1 MTARLP
7 PNSIRLYHRG
17 TPAGHDLYPVV
28 INERFSR
35 TQNAPWPRRVV
46 TGPVGADAEE
56 FISSWTQDDYS
67 GGFGILDANESTDTS
82 RIAFGVIDGR
92 RPKSM
97 CLQPETVEI
106 TSPTWAETGAFYP
119 LGDIGT
125 QFYGAWANGIAG
137 WNHAAGTPA
146 WHTTQN
152 AWPASFVL
160 LGKPVMFCGGLF
172 CPGGAQGFVRLSEAT
187 PATGTLTVTPLTT
200 IHAVQFG
207 LHDGCLWAIDTAN
220 NLWQLT
226 TVGAA
231 AGATTITNW
240 GSATDA
246 GVFPGTAMK
255 DAFGNL
261 FTLDTS
267 LTPTQ
272 LIEYPRADGE
282 QALWV
287 ITRAQG
293 AYLLNPDEPRWI
305 KSSVRAGAHP
315 DWGIAADV
323 FRDGEDLFIA
333 AGGLDVTRFTTA
345 NVEVP
350 LSGPSKDQGV
360 PPEYQGTIQDLNSER
375 STLYALVKAGT
386 GLAAGAPA
394 STWVLQSTETT
405 YNGIALSNPGQ
416 VAVGTDGKVYI
427 ADTGNNRVVKLDSD
441 GTYLASHALVDVIGV
456 AVDASGNVYA
466 STFDIGVGAVAKFD
480 PTLATLLWGG
490 GGIAGHFLHVATDGT
505 HVYLTAYDHK
515 VYKLLCST
523 GATVTSWGTLGS
535 GDTNYH
541 SPYGI
546 AVGGGEVYV
555 SDFINNRIKVT
566 NTTGTYVRQWAN
578 TGAPLGVALD
588 ASGDVWVCEA
598 ANNQLTRT
606 SNTGVAQTTIAQS
619 SPQGIGV
626 TSGDI
631 LWVSTGTG
639 TLVAW
644 DEEVV
649 SSEAIVSM
657 NWLGAWTGTAWC
669 ALWESAVSMTPTW
682 MRIAMK
688 GDYALWWGNTDG
700 VAYRQLLPPPFFNP
714 AARVTLGVY
723 PFAPT
728 GWMETVRF
736 DAQMGGWDK
745 VAAHLFAMLD
755 YAAADT
761 YVDISYRTDADQFT
775 SGLLY
780 PPYRPWKRVDHIG
793 RTLCRF
799 DDAEVDPISGGTW
812 QEGECF
818 QWIQFR
824 YDFVRGDDRYKS
836 PIWLWHSMHF
846 VPVPQ
851 DAATFALK
859 IPTSFERSV
868 YNRSPNEM
876 TQTLRGLGVTRPF
889 LHLQIGNSR
898 PSQPDWQ
905 TFFRVKVTQVKSE
918 FVTGADN
925 NLDEVISLSL
935 VEIGE
940 SSNLHTTLAVDIP

>member
-1 MTARLP
+1 
-7 PNSIRLYHRG
+7 
-17 TPAGHDLYPVV
+17 VV

-97 CLQPETVEI
+97 CLPPETVEI
-106 TSPTWAETGAFYP
+106 ASPTWAETGAFYP

-187 PATGTLTVTPLTT
+187 AATGTLTVTPLTT

-246 GVFPGTAMK
+246 GVFPGVAQK
-255 DAFGNL
+255 DKFGNL

-267 LTPTQ
+267 LIPTQ

-282 QALWV
+282 QALWC

-375 STLYALVKAGT
+375 STMYALVKAGT
-386 GLAAGAPA
+386 GVAAGAPA
-394 STWVLQSTETT
+394 SEWVLQSTETT
-405 YNGIALSNPGQ
+405 YNGIHIASAEQ
-416 VAVGTDGKVYI
+416 VAVDSTGRILI
-427 ADTGNNRVVKLDSD
+427 ADNGSNRLIVLTSD
-441 GTYLASHALVDVIGV
+441 GAYFNAVTPSTGINGVCVDSGDNIYITYNPGGASNRLMKMSSSLA
-456 AVDASGNVYA
+456 
-466 STFDIGVGAVAKFD
+466 
-480 PTLATLLWGG
+480 LLWQSTSVSF
-490 GGIAGHFLHVATDGT
+490 AFNHLATDGT
-505 HVYLTAYDHK
+505 HVYATHGDSVVK
-515 VYKLLCST
+515 FLCST
-523 GATVTSWGTLGS
+523 GAIVTAWGSTGT
-535 GDTNYH
+535 GNNNFNT
-541 SPYGI
+541 PYGI
-546 AVGGGEVYV
+546 AVGGGEIYV
-555 SDFINNRIKVT
+555 VDQGNNRVKVT
-566 NTTGTYVRQWAN
+566 TTTGTYVRQWAIN
-578 TGAPLGVALD
+578 AGSRGIALD
-588 ASGDVWVCEA
+588 ASGDVWVAEYA
-598 ANNQLTRT
+598 SSQLRRF
-606 SNTGVAQTTIAQS
+606 SNAGVEQATIAQS
-619 SPQGIGV
+619 SPTGV
-626 TSGDI
+626 GVGPTDI
-631 LWVSTGTG
+631 LWVSTGTN
-639 TLVAW
+639 TIVSW
-644 DEEVV
+644 DEETV
-649 SSEAIVSM
+649 SSDAVVSM
-657 NWLGAWTGTAWC
+657 NWLAAWTGTAWC

-700 VAYRQLLPPPFFNP
+700 VAFRQLLPPPFFNP

-723 PFAPT
+723 PFSPT
-728 GWMETVRF
+728 GWMESVRF

-745 VAAHLFAMLD
+745 VATHLFAMLD

-761 YVDISYRTDADQFT
+761 YVDISYRTDADQYDT
-775 SGLLY
+775 GLLS
-780 PPYRPWKRVDHIG
+780 PPYRPWKRIDHIG
-793 RTLCRF
+793 RTICHF
-799 DDAEVDPISGGTW
+799 DDSETDLDPISGGKW
-812 QEGECF
+812 LEGECF

-824 YDFVRGDDRYKS
+824 YDFVRGDNRDKS

-859 IPTSFERSV
+859 IPVNFERSV

-876 TQTLRGLGVTRPF
+876 TQTLRGLGITRPF
-889 LHLQIGNSR
+889 LHLQIGNAR

-905 TFFRVKVTQVKSE
+905 VFFRVKVTQVKSE

-940 SSNLHTTLAVDIP
+940 SSNLHTVDAIEIP